1 LEDCRQQSCLEL
13 ADAFSLLSKLWQTHV
28 EKNTR
33 LDLGMEPW
41 KEEIEKD
48 LTYLGE
54 EMKGVKGKI
63 EGVRVMVC
71 SQDTSYPVRSYKLIK
86 SQVKDKLKLRQISR
100 TFILTFVAA
109 VYLPFSFITVSTSSV
124 TQISIAH
131 RQSVFFR
138 HERLRLSLAV
148 IQLESF

>member
-13 ADAFSLLSKLWQTHV
+13 ADAFSLLSELWQTHV

-48 LTYLGE
+48 LTYLSE
-54 EMKGVKGKI
+54 EMDGVKGKI
-63 EGVRVMVC
+63 EDGRVMVC
-71 SQDTSYPVRSYKLIK
+71 SQDTSYPVRSHKLIK

-109 VYLPFSFITVSTSSV
+109 VYLPFSFMTVSTSSV
-124 TQISIAH
+124 TPISIAH
-131 RQSVFFR
+131 RQSVSFR
-138 HERLRLSLAV
+138 HERLRPSLAV